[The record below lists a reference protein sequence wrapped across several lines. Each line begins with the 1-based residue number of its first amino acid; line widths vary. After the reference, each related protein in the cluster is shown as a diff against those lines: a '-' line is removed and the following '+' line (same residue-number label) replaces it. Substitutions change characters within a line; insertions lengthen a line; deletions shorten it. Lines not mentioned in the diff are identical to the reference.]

1 MNKLYLMIGCP
12 GSGKSTFAK
21 KYIQNA
27 KYISRDEIRFSLLTD
42 DEEYFAQEDQVY
54 REFAWKIYDA
64 LQNQKIDVIAD
75 ATHLNA
81 KARSKLFKSI
91 PLNWN
96 KVEVIAVFLH
106 TPLDTCIAR
115 NELRK
120 NLKRAYVPQ
129 QYIRQMFFRMT
140 TPTFDEYKGVF
151 NEIWDVY
158 TNTEPPMIKKYNK
171 GGIVIYDFV
180 NE

>member
-27 KYISRDEIRFSLLTD
+27 KYISRDEIRFSLLSD
-42 DEEYFAQEDQVY
+42 DEQYFAQEDQVY
-54 REFAWKIYDA
+54 REFAWQIYDT
-64 LQNQKIDVIAD
+64 LKNQKTDVIAD

-81 KARSKLFKSI
+81 KSRSKLFRSI

-96 KVEVIAVFLH
+96 EVEVIAVFLH

-129 QYIRQMFFRMT
+129 QNIHQMFFRMT
-140 TPTFDEYKGVF
+140 TPTFDEYHGIF

-158 TNTEPPMIKKYNK
+158 TNTEFPVIKKYNRWK
-171 GGIVIYDFV
+171 VLSYDLA